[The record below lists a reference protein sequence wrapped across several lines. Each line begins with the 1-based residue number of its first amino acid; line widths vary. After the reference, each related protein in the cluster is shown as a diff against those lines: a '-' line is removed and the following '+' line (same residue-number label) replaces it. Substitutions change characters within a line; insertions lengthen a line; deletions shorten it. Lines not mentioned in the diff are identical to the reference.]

1 MEPWERTMTQ
11 KGKVVAVVSPEYL
24 YNEEEGVHAAR
35 IRPLGITGYGRSEDE
50 AAAKIKRMFA
60 AMVNAH
66 REHGSLEKWLN
77 EPGIE
82 WHWHDQY
89 EGDTPV
95 EDVGLPMP
103 TQERRSQ
110 KAVSWRSSS
119 SKGAPRIMAPAA

>member
-1 MEPWERTMTQ
+1 MTQ
-11 KGKVVAVVSPEYL
+11 EGKVVAVVSPEYL

-35 IRPLGITGYGRSEDE
+35 IRSLGITGYGRSEEE
-50 AAAKIKRMFA
+50 AAEKIKRMFT

-66 REHGSLEKWLN
+66 REYDSLEDWLN
-77 EPGIE
+77 GSGVE

-103 TQERRSQ
+103 TQGHRAQ

-119 SKGAPRIMAPAA
+119 SEGAPKIMAPAA